1 MRTCSISMRIS
12 STPLLDA
19 ASSSWMLYDL
29 CWLNATHDSQL
40 LHASLSGVRF
50 MQLIVFAKMRAQ
62 VVLPTPRGP
71 LKRYACA
78 SLLPTMALDRKS
90 TRLNSSHV
98 RISYAVFCLKKK
110 NPKDAAANHHT
121 NK

>member
-1 MRTCSISMRIS
+1 MRIS

-78 SLLPTMALDRKS
+78 SLLPTMAFFNVVVRASCPTTLLNVDGLYFLAETIKVSMYIRDDLD
-90 TRLNSSHV
+90 
-98 RISYAVFCLKKK
+98 
-110 NPKDAAANHHT
+110 DQ
-121 NK
+121 